1 MIKYSIA
8 AILFF
13 ALSVGV
19 SAQSN
24 SGGKDKKSVKET
36 LEQLPEMLIAQPDA
50 GPDSNANRLRND
62 NLSILI
68 DPAWYDKGLQ
78 TLLEFKLTKTDYEPL
93 YTTFPIPEK
102 KIVQSLTINMGT
114 PKKSANDKK
123 NDVLNVVKK
132 HIIAFY
138 KESGVALSA
147 DELSNKV
154 SAAVVGTDKL
164 KTDEGKDA
172 ELVFINDIESKQSSF
187 IILMT
192 VPAANGTSTH
202 FIQFS
207 YTRFNYDTNLPE
219 DIADWRTFVYPTEQQ
234 QYIDFTKN
242 ILKTLRI
249 RQ

>member
-8 AILFF
+8 ALIAVTLT
-13 ALSVGV
+13 LTV
-19 SAQSN
+19 SAQS
-24 SGGKDKKSVKET
+24 SGGGKDKKSVKET

-68 DPAWYDKGLQ
+68 DPLWYDKGLQ

-93 YTTFPIPEK
+93 SNTFPVPEK
-102 KIVQSLTINMGT
+102 KIVQSLIINMGT
-114 PKKSANDKK
+114 PKKSAADKK
-123 NDVLNVVKK
+123 TDVLNVVKK
-132 HIIAFY
+132 HLTAFY

-147 DELSNKV
+147 EELANKL
-154 SAAVVGTDKL
+154 SAAEVGTDKL

-172 ELVFINDIESKQSSF
+172 ELVFINDIETKQSNF

-207 YTRFNYDTNLPE
+207 YTRFNYDTTLPE
-219 DIADWRTFVYPTEQQ
+219 DISEWRTFVYPAEQQ
-234 QYIDFTKN
+234 SYVDFTKN